1 MEPRVLSG
9 KWVLEAEH
17 LKIGY
22 DEPLLELSLRIR
34 RGQKIGIIGDNGV
47 GKSTFLKTVAGLL
60 APLEGKCTLGNRT
73 EIGYFD
79 QQSAA
84 ISSEKQV
91 AEHFHDLFPA
101 LTEKEVRQTLGA
113 YLFGGKA
120 ASRRVCDLSGGEKAR
135 LVLAELLY
143 SRPNLLILDEPT
155 NHMDI
160 RARET
165 IESALS
171 TYRGTLLFVSHDR
184 YFIRQAADAILVFE
198 GDQVMYYPFGYE
210 HYLERKKQ
218 KGEDLSA
225 LIRAEDQ
232 ALISGL
238 RAVPKAERHRLRE
251 MDTEDAYFDWQLRLA
266 GEQMEEARM
275 KVELLWE
282 KYCEQE
288 INAWQDDSWILLEER
303 KKQLDEA
310 WENWTQTCLSWMEI
324 WESMGENSPENI

>member
-1 MEPRVLSG
+1 
-9 KWVLEAEH
+9 
-17 LKIGY
+17 
-22 DEPLLELSLRIR
+22 
-34 RGQKIGIIGDNGV
+34 
-47 GKSTFLKTVAGLL
+47 
-60 APLEGKCTLGNRT
+60 
-73 EIGYFD
+73 
-79 QQSAA
+79 
-84 ISSEKQV
+84 
-91 AEHFHDLFPA
+91 
-101 LTEKEVRQTLGA
+101 VRQTLGA

-310 WENWTQTCLSWMEI
+310 WENWTQACLSWMEI